1 MKTKPKMHVA
11 EPLHHGQ
18 SVEIKHMQ
26 HMYYWGTVGGP
37 SPRGLDAV
45 AWSSAGGGAARILA
59 VPPGGRRAPLRGT
72 GSSPGRGVRPCRGA
86 AARPWC
92 PPVVAALVAEDPAP
106 SLPVGDGW
114 HLVVPV
120 GSGVASSRAPRRPPG
135 ARSLPGVASP
145 GRSRRTSSAMARS
158 SRWRRRRLRRRQRQ
172 RDAEAARG
180 RWGEEAAAAG
190 RGRVWCFLFYFTR
203 GNRGSNAEHD
213 SNASRG
219 PRGSAGRRGRRGTR

>member
-1 MKTKPKMHVA
+1 
-11 EPLHHGQ
+11 
-18 SVEIKHMQ
+18 MQ

-37 SPRGLDAV
+37 SPRGLDAI
-45 AWSSAGGGAARILA
+45 AWASAGGGAARILA
-59 VPPGGRRAPLRGT
+59 VPPGGRRAPLRGA
-72 GSSPGRGVRPCRGA
+72 GSSPGRGVRPCRGGG

-92 PPVVAALVAEDPAP
+92 PPVVARWSPRTRPLLCLWGMGGTW
-106 SLPVGDGW
+106 SS
-114 HLVVPV
+114 PV

-135 ARSLPGVASP
+135 ARSLSGVASP

-158 SRWRRRRLRRRQRQ
+158 SRWRRRRRQ

-203 GNRGSNAEHD
+203 GNRGSNAERD
-213 SNASRG
+213 SNAGRG
-219 PRGSAGRRGRRGTR
+219 PRRYAAAGTKGYALKRGSLEAEPFDRVEVR